1 LFGQNWLMRKSETIL
16 PEANTYNAGNILIY
30 SNVKTISSVYE
41 MWVKLCV
48 ISDSPTHRHTHI
60 CTKLPTKE
68 YIKHVTNLCRFI
80 VKWTISCW
88 IHLCMIY
95 ILHAW
100 IFFNTR
106 IINLSKLEYRF
117 SSFRIHLTIEI
128 SFGVPI
134 LYNKWL

>member
-1 LFGQNWLMRKSETIL
+1 MFGQNWLTRKSETIL
-16 PEANTYNAGNILIY
+16 PEANTYDAGNIPIY

-48 ISDSPTHRHTHI
+48 ISDSPTHTHAHMHKI
-60 CTKLPTKE
+60 THQM
-68 YIKHVTNLCRFI
+68 KHVTNLCRFI

-117 SSFRIHLTIEI
+117 SSFRIHLTIQI

>member
-1 LFGQNWLMRKSETIL
+1 MKPFFRRQ
-16 PEANTYNAGNILIY
+16 ILIMRETY
-30 SNVKTISSVYE
+30 QYIQMSKIYLLFTKCE
-41 MWVKLCV
+41 PCCV
-48 ISDSPTHRHTHI
+48 LYPILQHTHTHI

-106 IINLSKLEYRF
+106 IINLSKLEYRL
-117 SSFRIHLTIEI
+117 SSYWNNLIIYTP
-128 SFGVPI
+128 FGIPI
-134 LYNKWL
+134 LYNKIL